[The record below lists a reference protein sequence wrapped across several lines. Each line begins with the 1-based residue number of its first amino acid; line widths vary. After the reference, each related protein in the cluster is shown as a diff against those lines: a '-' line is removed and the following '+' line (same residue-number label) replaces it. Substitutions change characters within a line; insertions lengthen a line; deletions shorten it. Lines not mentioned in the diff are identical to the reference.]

1 MAQSIERQ
9 KRRSARAHP
18 ISGANRK
25 ANKGIDA
32 LNWLLLCL
40 NVLVFNC

>member
-9 KRRSARAHP
+9 KRRSNRAHP
-18 ISGANRK
+18 VSGPDHKTGKR
-25 ANKGIDA
+25 IDA